1 MKIDMLGEEV
11 KITGLNPSEVY
22 IRIKCSRC
30 SRRGIF
36 TLNEFAY
43 HSGIFTC
50 HVCEEEGYD
59 DCGMEPYE
67 LLTYITKD

>member
-30 SRRGIF
+30 NRLGIL
-36 TLNEFAY
+36 TLNEYAY
-43 HSGIFTC
+43 CMGVHDC
-50 HVCEEEGYD
+50 HVCKEDGYD
-59 DCGMEPYE
+59 DCRMEPYE
-67 LLTYITKD
+67 LLTHVTKD